1 MASFLPTLLVETNS
15 PDLSLLEKLTHID
28 RLAAHTDFHTIAP
41 LEDKS
46 SISIDQ
52 VHQLSSILSV
62 KPATLQPRL
71 ILIAPAHQ
79 LTLPAQQALLKT
91 LEEPPAQTQLILATA
106 YPFKLLPTILSRCQ
120 RIPVETPTPT
130 TFPNLASWEMLL
142 SSGVT
147 ISTCIELAATLASS
161 KETAICAVYELYE
174 FLTTTHQNQPI
185 LRQEVIKTLGLL
197 EKNVNAKLAVECLFF
212 TLRESSM
219 V

>member
-1 MASFLPTLLVETNS
+1 MAAFLTTLIVETNS
-15 PDLSLLEKLTHID
+15 PDLLLLEKLTHID
-28 RLAAHTDFHTIAP
+28 RLVAHPDFHTIAP

-52 VHQLSSILSV
+52 VHQLATILAV
-62 KPATLQPRL
+62 KPSTLQSRL
-71 ILIAPAHQ
+71 ILITPAHQ

-120 RIPVETPTPT
+120 RIPVKTAGPGS
-130 TFPNLASWEMLL
+130 FPNQPIWETLL

-147 ISTCIELAATLASS
+147 ISTCIELASTLASN
-161 KETAICAVYELYE
+161 KETAICAVYELHE
-174 FLTTTHQNQPI
+174 FLTKTHQNQPV
-185 LRQEVIKTLGLL
+185 LRKEVIKTLGLL

-212 TLRESSM
+212 TLRQSSM

>member
-1 MASFLPTLLVETNS
+1 MPSFLPTLIIETNT
-15 PDLSLLEKLTHID
+15 PELSLLEKLTHIQ
-28 RLAAHTDFHTIAP
+28 RLGAHPDFHTIAP

-52 VHQLSSILSV
+52 VHQIAHILSV
-62 KPATLQPRL
+62 KPSTLQSRL

-91 LEEPPAQTQLILATA
+91 LEEPPAQTQLILATS

-120 RIPVETPTPT
+120 RIPVENSVSLS
-130 TFPNLASWEMLL
+130 FPNQATWETLL
-142 SSGVT
+142 SRQPT
-147 ISTCIELAATLASS
+147 ISTCIELAATVASS

-174 FLTTTHQNQPI
+174 FLTANYNNQPV
-185 LRQEVIKTLGLL
+185 LRQEVIKTLTLL
-197 EKNVNAKLAVECLFF
+197 EKNVNAKLAMECLFF
-212 TLRESSM
+212 TLRQSSM